1 MDAAST
7 FLEIRRALGLNQSAF
22 ADIFGK
28 GQSWTTKIETGRS
41 VGLDEAI
48 HVIRI
53 LVKDHNV
60 NPDYILFGQ
69 LPILR
74 TGISPNRTEP
84 PITLEALFDRV
95 RNLEDFTGIFSQE
108 NS

>member
-7 FLEIRRALGLNQSAF
+7 FLEIRKALGLNQSAF

-48 HVIRI
+48 QVIRI
-53 LVKDHNV
+53 LVRDYGV
-60 NPDYILFGQ
+60 NPNYILFGQ
-69 LPILR
+69 LPVLSK
-74 TGISPNRTEP
+74 TPSPNQTEA
-84 PITLEALFDRV
+84 ITLEELFNRV
-95 RNLEDFTGIFSQE
+95 KGLEDFTGIFSQE
-108 NS
+108 NT